1 MSAVVIKLKNLNFL
15 RCCCGNFFNSWTDW
29 SIKSLNEILSLKRD
43 INVAGFFL
51 SNNSFPSFISK
62 RLTFKSKRIEI
73 DEEVY
78 YSSSPSWGGKMFL
91 KCFLNPKLSSISE
104 RSSEKLKALKNLK
117 VFFLK
122 LCFFAFC
129 DF

>member
-43 INVAGFFL
+43 INVAGFLL
-51 SNNSFPSFISK
+51 SNNSFPSCISK

-78 YSSSPSWGGKMFL
+78 YSSSASWGGKMFL
-91 KCFLNPKLSSISE
+91 
-104 RSSEKLKALKNLK
+104 
-117 VFFLK
+117 
-122 LCFFAFC
+122 
-129 DF
+129 